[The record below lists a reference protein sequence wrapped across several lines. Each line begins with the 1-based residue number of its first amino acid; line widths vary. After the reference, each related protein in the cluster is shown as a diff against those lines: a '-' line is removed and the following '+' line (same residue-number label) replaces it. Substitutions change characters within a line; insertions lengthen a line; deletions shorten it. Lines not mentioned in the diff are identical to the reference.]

1 MRSLLIA
8 LFTTFLIVSTDAQ
21 RGAVT
26 GKIFMSDSVT
36 LLPGANIFIE
46 KSGSGTST
54 NGRGN
59 YLLDGIPY
67 GTYELVVSYI
77 GYVTIR
83 KEIDIHSSDTL
94 VYHFFLTES
103 IATLGEAVVMTQGTG
118 GLKEIPGSVHYITPK
133 EIEKFNYT
141 DINRTLRT
149 VPGINIQ
156 EEDGFGLRPNIGLR
170 GTGVERSSK
179 ITIMEDG
186 VLMAPAPY
194 ADPAA
199 YYFPTIGRMQGV
211 EILKGSSQI
220 KYGPFT
226 TGGAINLISTQIPT
240 EFSGRINLIGGS
252 YGGTNLHAFAG
263 NSHKNIAYLVEGF
276 QYGSQGFKELDGG
289 GKTGFDK
296 RDYLAKVR
304 FNTNTEAKTYQS
316 LTFKIG
322 KASET
327 SHETYLGLTEDDF
340 HQDPYR
346 RYAGSQKDL
355 METEQS
361 QFSATHFINLSRS
374 FHITTTAYRTDF
386 SRNWYKVDN
395 VTDNSGVKTSISKV
409 LEDPASHQESFS
421 ILTGVSNSNLNAL
434 AVRANNRSYY
444 AQGIQT
450 VLDFNFLT
458 NDISHDINIGF
469 RYHTDEIDRFQW
481 DDLYAM
487 NNGVMTLTT
496 AGVPG
501 TESNLIKSAKAF
513 ASYIQYRLKHGRFTV
528 IPGIRYENIS
538 LNEKNYGKS
547 DPERNGTNLKE
558 SMNHVGVFIPGIGI
572 DYQYSN
578 YLSGFIGIHKGFSP
592 PGVKDETLPENSV
605 NYELGFRY
613 NRNALS
619 GQVVLFFNHY
629 TNLLG
634 ADLSATG
641 GTGSGDLFNAGEVN
655 ANGVEFMMAYDLLSF
670 RHQTKFILPLTIA
683 YTYTNAVFQNSFVS
697 TFEDWGTV
705 TEGDQFPYLAQNQLT
720 AGISLEHAK
729 FGINLSSRYM
739 DEMRT
744 SPGQGT
750 IPSNEKT
757 DSYLAFDA
765 SAFYN
770 FHSNISVFTNATN
783 FTNQVYN
790 VARRPAGLRPG
801 MPSSFNVG
809 LKVNF

>member
-1 MRSLLIA
+1 MRHLVIA
-8 LFTTFLIVSTDAQ
+8 LFSTFLIVSSNAQ
-21 RGAVT
+21 TGT
-26 GKIFMSDSVT
+26 LSGKIFMSDSIT
-36 LLPGANIFIE
+36 MLPGANIFIE
-46 KSGSGTST
+46 KSGTGTSS

-59 YLLDGIPY
+59 YLLAGIPY

-83 KEIDIHSSDTL
+83 KEIVIHTSDTL
-94 VYHFFLTES
+94 VNNFFLTES
-103 IATLGEAVVMTQGTG
+103 ISTLGEAVVMTQGTS
-118 GLKEIPGSVHYITPK
+118 GLKEIAGSVHYITPK

-141 DINRTLRT
+141 DINRTLRS

-240 EFSGRINLIGGS
+240 EFSGRVNLTGGS

-263 NSHKNIAYLVEGF
+263 NSHKNIAYLLEGF
-276 QYGSQGFKELDGG
+276 QYGSQGFKQIDGG

-296 RDYLAKVR
+296 RDYLAKFRV
-304 FNTNTEAKTYQS
+304 NTNPEAKTYQS

-322 KASET
+322 KATEI

-340 HQDPYR
+340 QQDPYR

-361 QFSATHFINLSRS
+361 QLSATHFINLSRS
-374 FHITTTAYRTDF
+374 FHITTTVYRNDF

-395 VTDNSGVKTSISKV
+395 VTDSAGVKTSIGKV
-409 LEDPASHQESFS
+409 LEDPASYQEAYS
-421 ILTGVSNSNLNAL
+421 ILTGASSSNLNAL

-444 AQGIQT
+444 AEGIQT
-450 VLDFNFLT
+450 VLDFNFIT
-458 NDISHDINIGF
+458 HDISHDINIGF
-469 RYHTDEIDRFQW
+469 RYHKDEIDRFQW

-487 NNGVMTLTT
+487 NNGVMSLTT

-513 ASYIQYRLKHGRFTV
+513 ATFIQYRLKYGRFTV

-538 LNEKNYGKS
+538 LLEKNYGKS
-547 DPERNGTNLKE
+547 DPDRNGTSLKE

-572 DYQYSN
+572 DYQYSS

-613 NRNALS
+613 NRSALS
-619 GQVVLFFNHY
+619 GQVVLFYNHY

-655 ANGVEFMMAYDLLSF
+655 ASGIEFMLAYDLLSF

-683 YTYTNAVFQNSFVS
+683 YTYTNAIFQNSFVS

-705 TEGDQFPYLAQNQLT
+705 AEGDQFPYLAQNQLT
-720 AGISLEHAK
+720 IGISLEHTK
-729 FGINLSSRYM
+729 FGINVSSRYM

-744 SPGQGT
+744 SPGQGD
-750 IPSNEKT
+750 IPNDEKT

-770 FHSNISVFTNATN
+770 VHSNITVFTNATN

-809 LKVNF
+809 LKLNF

>member
-1 MRSLLIA
+1 MRLWIIA
-8 LFTTFLIVSTDAQ
+8 LFSTFFVSSSIAQ
-21 RGAVT
+21 TGTIT
-26 GKIFMSDSVT
+26 GKILMSDSIT
-36 LLPGANIFIE
+36 QLPGVSIFLE
-46 KSGSGTST
+46 KTGLGTSS

-59 YLLDGIPY
+59 YLLERIPY

-77 GYVTIR
+77 GYGSIR
-83 KEIDIHSSDTL
+83 KEIAITSSDTL
-94 VYHFFLTES
+94 VHHFFLIES
-103 IATLGEAVVMTQGTG
+103 IATLREAVVMTQGTS
-118 GLKEIPGSVHYITPK
+118 GLKEIPGSVHYITPR

-141 DINRTLRT
+141 DINRTLRS

-170 GTGVERSSK
+170 GTGVERSAK

-252 YGGTNLHAFAG
+252 YGGTNLHAYVG
-263 NSHKNIAYLVEGF
+263 NSHKNIAYLAEGF

-296 RDYLAKVR
+296 RDYLAKIRV
-304 FNTNTEAKTYQS
+304 NTNPEAKTYQS

-322 KASET
+322 RATET
-327 SHETYLGLTEDDF
+327 SHETYLGLTEEDF
-340 HQDPYR
+340 QLDRYR

-355 METEQS
+355 METEQT
-361 QFSATHFINLSRS
+361 QLSATHFINLSRS
-374 FHITTTAYRTDF
+374 FHITTTAYHTDF

-395 VTDNSGVKTSISKV
+395 VTDSSGIKTSIGNV
-409 LEDPASHQESFS
+409 LEDPTGHQESYS
-421 ILTGVSNSNLNAL
+421 ILTGSSSSNANAL

-444 AQGIQT
+444 AEGIQT
-450 VLDFNFLT
+450 VLDFNFIT
-458 NDISHDINIGF
+458 NTITHDINIGF
-469 RYHTDEIDRFQW
+469 RFHTDEIDRFQW

-487 NNGVMTLTT
+487 DNGVMSLTT

-501 TESNLIKSAKAF
+501 TESNLVKSAKAF
-513 ASYIQYRLKHGRFTV
+513 ATYIQYRLKHGRFTV

-538 LNEKNYGKS
+538 LFEKNYGKS
-547 DPERNGTNLKE
+547 DPDRKGTNLKE

-592 PGVKDETLPENSV
+592 PGVKDETLPEKSV
-605 NYELGFRY
+605 NYEVGIRY
-613 NRNALS
+613 NRSALS
-619 GQVVLFFNHY
+619 GQVVIFYNHY

-655 ANGVEFMMAYDLLSF
+655 ASGVEFMMAYDLLSF
-670 RHQTKFILPLTIA
+670 RHQTKFTLPLTIA
-683 YTYTNAVFQNSFVS
+683 YTYTNAIFQNSFVS

-705 TEGDQFPYLAQNQLT
+705 AAGDQFPYLANNQLT
-720 AGISLEHAK
+720 VGLSLEHAK
-729 FGINLSSRYM
+729 FGINISSRYM

-744 SPGQGT
+744 SPGQGD
-750 IPSNEKT
+750 IPFDEKT

-770 FHSNISVFTNATN
+770 VHSNITIFTNATN

>member
-1 MRSLLIA
+1 MRLVFIA
-8 LFTTFLIVSTDAQ
+8 LLSTFLVLSTYAQ
-21 RGAVT
+21 TGTLT
-26 GKIFMSDSVT
+26 GKVFMSDSIT
-36 LLPGANIFIE
+36 HLPGANIFLE
-46 KSGSGTST
+46 KTSLGTSS

-59 YLLDGIPY
+59 YLLDEVAY
-67 GTYELVVSYI
+67 GTYQLVVSYI

-83 KEIDIHSSDTL
+83 KEILVHSSDTL
-94 VYHFFLTES
+94 FYHFYLTES
-103 IATLGEAVVMTQGTG
+103 IASLGVAVVMTQGTS

-141 DINRTLRT
+141 DISRTLRS

-194 ADPAA
+194 SDPAA

-211 EILKGSSQI
+211 EIMKGSSQI

-240 EFSGRINLIGGS
+240 EFSGKLNLIGGS
-252 YGGTNLHAFAG
+252 YGGTNVHAYAG

-276 QYGSQGFKELDGG
+276 QYGSHGFKQLDGD

-296 RDYLAKVR
+296 RDYLAKIR
-304 FNTNTEAKTYQS
+304 INTNEEAKTYQS

-322 KASET
+322 RATET
-327 SHETYLGLTEDDF
+327 SHETYLGLTEEDF
-340 HQDPYR
+340 QEDPYR

-355 METEQS
+355 METEQT
-361 QFSATHFINLSRS
+361 QLSATHFINLSRS

-386 SRNWYKVDN
+386 SRNWYKLDN
-395 VTDNSGVKTSISKV
+395 VTDSTGVKTSIGNV
-409 LEDPASHQESFS
+409 LENPTGHLNAYS
-421 ILTGVSNSNLNAL
+421 ILTGSSSTNPNAL
-434 AVRANNRSYY
+434 AVRANNRSYF

-450 VLDFNFLT
+450 VLDFNFNT
-458 NDISHDINIGF
+458 NNISHDINIGL

-487 NNGVMTLTT
+487 DNGVMSLTK
-496 AGVPG
+496 AGIPG

-513 ASYIQYRLKHGRFTV
+513 ATYLQYRLKYGRFTV

-538 LNEKNYGKS
+538 LHEQNYGKV
-547 DPERNGTNLKE
+547 DPDRQGTNLKE
-558 SMNHVGVFIPGIGI
+558 SRNHVGVFIPGIGI
-572 DYQYSN
+572 DYQYST
-578 YLSGFIGIHKGFSP
+578 YLSGFMGIHKGFSP

-605 NYELGFRY
+605 NYELGLRY
-613 NRNALS
+613 NRSALS
-619 GQVVLFFNHY
+619 GQVVLFYNHY
-629 TNLLG
+629 SNLLG

-641 GTGSGDLFNAGEVN
+641 GTGTGDLFNAGEVN
-655 ANGVEFMMAYDLLSF
+655 ASGIEFMMAYDLLAF
-670 RHQTKFILPLTIA
+670 RHQTKFTMPLTIA
-683 YTYTNAVFQNSFVS
+683 YTYTNAIFQNSFVS

-705 TEGDQFPYLAQNQLT
+705 AEGDQFPYMAQNQLT

-744 SPGQGT
+744 SPGQGD
-750 IPSNEKT
+750 IPFNEKT

-770 FHSNISVFTNATN
+770 VHSNITVFTNATN
-783 FTNQVYN
+783 FTNRVYN

-801 MPSSFNVG
+801 MPSAFNVG